1 MNDKLNRSNEYHTP
15 FFKSLIHQ
23 VEKMY
28 ECDFYGY
35 VNGDILFHS
44 NLTKVLVVI
53 KNYIQQHKLKERGMN
68 DELFDK

>member
-1 MNDKLNRSNEYHTP
+1 
-15 FFKSLIHQ
+15 
-23 VEKMY
+23 MY

-68 DELFDK
+68 DELFDE